1 MKWLED
7 AAVRRLVG
15 TLLGLAAAWLADLA
29 ATYGHGAGVGVVL
42 RAISGS

>member
-7 AAVRRLVG
+7 VAVRRLVG
-15 TLLGLAAAWLADLA
+15 TLLALVAGWLADLA
-29 ATYGHGAGVGVVL
+29 ATYGHGAGLGAVL